1 MNRRNS
7 YGIDV
12 LKAAAALL
20 IINSHLEAFY
30 SRSYLSADGLLGN
43 TIFFFTTGYTLA
55 GSLDH
60 RHSERLPAF
69 LWKRLSRLYP
79 SVWIVML
86 LLPSHPV
93 PWGSP
98 SGFFHAFGY
107 PTYFTFV
114 ALVLPMYP
122 VFFLFWRSTA
132 MRRGVALVG
141 WFMLLVA
148 TGLAMRSEWLEGR
161 AGVAWSTHGLP
172 LTFHFFGAMLLGGH
186 FARKAGQA
194 QSPRRFG
201 PDLAVF
207 AGLALAYIVLRLLAV
222 PAFSARAGAFADYAA
237 LGSLV
242 LTVLLGVSVVSLV
255 DGCDVGWLRSGPLMA
270 VTGWLAAHTWETYL
284 LHYGVSYF
292 GWIKAL
298 NAPWSILAV
307 FAVTLMLAP
316 VLKRLAALC
325 LPRTSSV

>member
-43 TIFFFTTGYTLA
+43 TIFFFTTGFTLA

-60 RHSERLPAF
+60 RPSERLPAF

-79 SVWIVML
+79 AVWIVML

-93 PWGSP
+93 PWGEP
-98 SGFFHAFGY
+98 AGIFHAFGY

-114 ALVLPMYP
+114 AVVLPMYP
-122 VFFLFWRSTA
+122 VFFLLWRWPG
-132 MRRGVALVG
+132 MRRYGSLVG
-141 WFMLLVA
+141 WFMLAIA
-148 TGLAMRSEWLEGR
+148 TGLAMHAEWLEGR
-161 AGVAWSTHGLP
+161 AGVAWSTLSIP
-172 LTFHFFGAMLLGGH
+172 LNFHFFGAMLLGGH
-186 FARKAGQA
+186 VARKENGTEP
-194 QSPRRFG
+194 SRRVG
-201 PDLAVF
+201 RDVMVL
-207 AGLALAYIVLRLLAV
+207 AGLAVAYMVLRVLAV

-237 LGSLV
+237 LGSLA
-242 LTVLLGVSVVSLV
+242 LTVCLGMAVVRLV
-255 DGCDVGWLRSGPLMA
+255 DGCEGGWLRSRCL
-270 VTGWLAAHTWETYL
+270 VVVIGWLAAHTWETYL
-284 LHYGVSYF
+284 VHYGVSQF
-292 GWIKAL
+292 AWIRAL
-298 NAPWSILAV
+298 GAPWSILAV

-316 VLKRLAALC
+316 LLKRLSSLC
-325 LPRTSSV
+325 LPRSSSV